1 MKKIVD
7 HNEKYERGETT
18 FTMGINQFTDR
29 TPEEGPPRGRRQFP
43 WRMWI
48 DSQQTN
54 KYKIFYDSDEDSDE
68 EH

>member
-1 MKKIVD
+1 MKNIVD

-29 TPEEGPPRGRRQFP
+29 TPEEGPLRGRRQFP
-43 WRMWI
+43 WRRWI

-54 KYKIFYDSDEDSDE
+54 TRRRRIFYDSDE